1 MTYSQSKESTGRKKA
16 NTPLMVTICGT
27 SVQLVFT
34 AESNGKIPEIVG
46 QILKG
51 AYLQRQSV

>member
-1 MTYSQSKESTGRKKA
+1 MTYSQSKEPTRRKKA
-16 NTPLMVTICGT
+16 NTPSMVTIYGT
-27 SVQLVFT
+27 PVRLVFA

>member
-1 MTYSQSKESTGRKKA
+1 MTDSQSKESTGR
-16 NTPLMVTICGT
+16 NTPSMVTICGT
-27 SVQLVFT
+27 SVQLVFA

>member
-1 MTYSQSKESTGRKKA
+1 MYSPSKEPTGRRKA
-16 NTPLMVTICGT
+16 NSPSVVTICGT
-27 SVQLVFT
+27 SVQLVFA
-34 AESNGKIPEIVG
+34 AESNVKIPEIVG